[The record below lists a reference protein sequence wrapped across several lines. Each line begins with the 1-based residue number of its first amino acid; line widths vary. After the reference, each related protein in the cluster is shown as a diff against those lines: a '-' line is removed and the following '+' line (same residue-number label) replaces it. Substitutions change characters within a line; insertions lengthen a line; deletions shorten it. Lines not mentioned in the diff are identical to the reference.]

1 MPEKDQS
8 NSTLSSVYDFTK
20 LRPDSAV
27 QSLVASGSSV
37 CACANLLNSHN

>member
-20 LRPDSAV
+20 LRPDSEV
-27 QSLVASGSSV
+27 QSLVASESSV
-37 CACANLLNSHN
+37 CVCANLLNSHN